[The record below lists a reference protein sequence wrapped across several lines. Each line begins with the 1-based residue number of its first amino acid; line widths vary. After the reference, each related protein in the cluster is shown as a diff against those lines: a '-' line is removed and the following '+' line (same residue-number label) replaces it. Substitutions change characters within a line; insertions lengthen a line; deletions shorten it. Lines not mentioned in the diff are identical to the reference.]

1 MGQAATK
8 NIVNLRNRLTPTLEN
23 ALKKRDEFTADQVI
37 RHAKENEAT
46 AKRLNTKYTDPN
58 ALLTGFRRDE
68 HKGTDNEEWLR
79 VSQGL
84 PAHPAPNEQPIKEMN
99 PELLKF
105 LSSDLYVE
113 STTKQPGELQQG
125 RGKVR
130 TEEEENSRP
139 LPSSR
144 KAPGPT
150 LKPTLPKGCIDGEQ
164 LREILGIY
172 HYGKDGGDMMR
183 RSDMKKLEEISTTT
197 ESMRQDARTEEP
209 ASIRKQSRLAG
220 AIQAQEGS
228 SKDDWESVGAAAEPS
243 STGTLPPGWTE
254 EAANLH
260 IAERYGIP
268 VEDVRTLTSQLNI
281 PEIVRERMGGD
292 ISGIWRTR
300 GGTEVPS

>member
-1 MGQAATK
+1 
-8 NIVNLRNRLTPTLEN
+8 
-23 ALKKRDEFTADQVI
+23 
-37 RHAKENEAT
+37 
-46 AKRLNTKYTDPN
+46 
-58 ALLTGFRRDE
+58 
-68 HKGTDNEEWLR
+68 
-79 VSQGL
+79 
-84 PAHPAPNEQPIKEMN
+84 MN

-130 TEEEENSRP
+130 TEEEENVSSTRPNDAAAKFHFSHRIIRMQSRP

-183 RSDMKKLEEISTTT
+183 RSDIKKLEEISTTT

-228 SKDDWESVGAAAEPS
+228 SKDDWESVGAAAGPS

-260 IAERYGIP
+260 ISE
-268 VEDVRTLTSQLNI
+268 VRIGRNT
-281 PEIVRERMGGD
+281 
-292 ISGIWRTR
+292 
-300 GGTEVPS
+300 